1 MISLFPLRKFVF
13 PVIADCVC
21 PDVFKDKSLEEI
33 RELQV
38 WEGNKQKQLGKLFR
52 IEETSQE
59 APTITIQGDIS
70 KLRRIGARMKEGEIL
85 VNGNVGMH
93 LGEEMK
99 GGRITIHGN
108 VDGWAGSTMKGGEI
122 EIFGSTG
129 DYVGAPYRG
138 ISEGMKGGRI
148 IVHGNVGHEA
158 GAFMKKGI
166 IKIYGSAA
174 QFIGF
179 RMRDGTIY
187 VKNDCGSRAGACMVG
202 GKIIVGGMLDSVLPT
217 FSIDS
222 IKPKVKVEEKEV
234 LEEAMYL
241 FLGDVAESG
250 NGKLYVSKQRNPL
263 LRCYERFL

>member
-1 MISLFPLRKFVF
+1 MIGFFPLRKFVF
-13 PVIADCVC
+13 PVIADCIC
-21 PDVFKDKSLEEI
+21 PDVFKDKSLKEI

-38 WEGNKQKQLGKLFR
+38 WEGNKQKQLGQLFR
-52 IEETSQE
+52 IEEAKQE
-59 APTITIQGDIS
+59 TPTITIQGDVS

-108 VDGWAGSTMKGGEI
+108 VGGWAGSMMKGGAI
-122 EIFGSTG
+122 EICGSAG

-138 ISEGMKGGRI
+138 SGEGMKGGRI

-166 IKIYGSAA
+166 IKIYGSAG

-187 VKNDCGSRAGACMVG
+187 VENDCGPRAGACMVG
-202 GKIIVGGMLDSVLPT
+202 GKIVIGGMLASVLPT

-222 IKPKVKVEEKEV
+222 IKPRVKIEEEEA

-250 NGKLYVSKQRNPL
+250 NGKLYVSKQRNPQL
-263 LRCYERFL
+263 SCYEKFL